1 VRFKDLLGRSNK
13 PDPEPSS
20 GRLVTTP
27 GGLAPPSPPP
37 QTSAEPPAVPPE
49 PPKPAVEAA
58 KSPTPVA
65 GRAADLPVADAFAH
79 LLAVE
84 QGELVAAPE
93 PEPEVAAAAPAA
105 IATLSDADVER
116 IALRVAERLG
126 RTTFAAD
133 VQRIVAD
140 VSERLIREEIQRIRQ
155 AAESRLG

>member
-1 VRFKDLLGRSNK
+1 M
-13 PDPEPSS
+13 PA
-20 GRLVTTP
+20 
-27 GGLAPPSPPP
+27 APAAAP
-37 QTSAEPPAVPPE
+37 AEPPRAAADAAR
-49 PPKPAVEAA
+49 PAAL
-58 KSPTPVA
+58 PA

-93 PEPEVAAAAPAA
+93 PGPEMTPAPAA
-105 IATLSDADVER
+105 AGTLSDADVDR

-126 RTTFAAD
+126 STTFAAD